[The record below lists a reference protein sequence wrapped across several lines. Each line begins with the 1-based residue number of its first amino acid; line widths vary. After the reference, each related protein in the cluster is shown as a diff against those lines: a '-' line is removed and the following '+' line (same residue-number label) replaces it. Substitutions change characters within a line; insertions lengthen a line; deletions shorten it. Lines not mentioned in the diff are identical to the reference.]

1 MTNVEKHALL
11 DAVWSNLPLE
21 DKERLLVDDG
31 WEGVLDN
38 LKENEKDHP

>member
-21 DKERLLVDDG
+21 DKERILEEDG
-31 WEGVLDN
+31 WSGVIDN
-38 LKENEKDHP
+38 LKTNGENK